1 MGTRAIDWIIVYAP
15 DIDEWQV
22 SDGPVGER
30 GISYDFKT
38 KQEAEHLIMQL
49 RRGKNATKK

>member
-1 MGTRAIDWIIVYAP
+1 MDWIIVYAS

-38 KQEAEHLIMQL
+38 KEEAEEYLKCL
-49 RRGKNATKK
+49 KKSTIAKTLQTR

>member
-1 MGTRAIDWIIVYAP
+1 MEISMSYKDWIIVYSP

-30 GISYDFKT
+30 GVSYDFKT
-38 KQEAEHLIMQL
+38 KQEAEHFMMQL
-49 RRGKNATKK
+49 ERECA

>member
-1 MGTRAIDWIIVYAP
+1 MKAEDWIIVYAP

-38 KQEAEHLIMQL
+38 KQEAMMYVANIEEE
-49 RRGKNATKK
+49 KVA